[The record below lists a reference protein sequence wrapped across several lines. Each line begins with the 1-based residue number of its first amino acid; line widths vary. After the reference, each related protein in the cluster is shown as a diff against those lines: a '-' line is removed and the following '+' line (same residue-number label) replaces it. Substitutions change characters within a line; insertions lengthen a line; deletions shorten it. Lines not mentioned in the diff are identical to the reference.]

1 MDQGDNLELRQL
13 QHFIAVAEERHF
25 TRAAQRV
32 NIVQSALSS
41 SIRALEEELNSRL
54 VMRNTRNVQLTPAG
68 QAFLERA
75 REAIRTIEAGR
86 DAVADIENLRSGT
99 LSIGSVHTL
108 PAFLDLPSL
117 IARFHAANPG
127 IEVRL
132 RQSDTTSLIEQL
144 RTGQLDLAFLPLLDP
159 PDDITTGIVACED
172 LVLITPPN
180 HPLAGGTGLHLSE
193 LESFPFVDFE
203 IGWGTRPLVD
213 RSFAAANIQRRTIF
227 DLTDLETIVDL
238 VARGLGV
245 ALMPETIAEARCPR
259 IATAE
264 LAEPAIC
271 WELVVAHLRGD
282 VNESKP
288 VNGAAK
294 PFLDLLTFY

>member
-41 SIRALEEELNSRL
+41 SIRALEDELNSRL

-117 IARFHAANPG
+117 IASFHAANPG

-132 RQSDTTSLIEQL
+132 RQSDTTALIEQL

-159 PDDITTGIVACED
+159 PDD
-172 LVLITPPN
+172 
-180 HPLAGGTGLHLSE
+180 
-193 LESFPFVDFE
+193 
-203 IGWGTRPLVD
+203 
-213 RSFAAANIQRRTIF
+213 
-227 DLTDLETIVDL
+227 
-238 VARGLGV
+238 
-245 ALMPETIAEARCPR
+245 
-259 IATAE
+259 
-264 LAEPAIC
+264 
-271 WELVVAHLRGD
+271 
-282 VNESKP
+282 
-288 VNGAAK
+288 
-294 PFLDLLTFY
+294 

>member
-1 MDQGDNLELRQL
+1 MELRQL

-68 QAFLERA
+68 QALLERA
-75 REAIRTIEAGR
+75 REALRILDAGR
-86 DAVADIENLRSGT
+86 DEVADIENLRSGT

-108 PAFLDLPSL
+108 PSFLDLPSL

-132 RQSDTTSLIEQL
+132 RQSDTTTLIEHL
-144 RTGQLDLAFLPLLDP
+144 RTGQLDLAFLPLLDA
-159 PDDITTGIVACED
+159 PDDIATGIVACED
-172 LVLITPPN
+172 LSVITPPN
-180 HPLAGGTGLHLSE
+180 HPLAGRVDLALSD
-193 LESFPFVDFE
+193 LADFPFVDFE

-213 RSFAAANIQRRTIF
+213 RSFAVANIQRRTIF
-227 DLTDLETIVDL
+227 DLTDLETVVDL
-238 VARGLGV
+238 VARGLGI

-264 LAEPAIC
+264 LAGPAIC
-271 WELVVAHLRGD
+271 WELVVAHLRSEK
-282 VNESKP
+282 NESSP

-294 PFLDLLTFY
+294 SFLKLLTFF